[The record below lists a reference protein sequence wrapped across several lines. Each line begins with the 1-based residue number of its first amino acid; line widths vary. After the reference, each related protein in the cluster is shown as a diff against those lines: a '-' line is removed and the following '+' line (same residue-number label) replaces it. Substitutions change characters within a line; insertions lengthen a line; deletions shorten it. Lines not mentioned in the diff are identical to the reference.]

1 MGYRKHY
8 SSVSNT
14 IIWIG
19 DNCLISSDCKL
30 PKGISKRNNYDSG
43 CKVPENI
50 ASNAYLSRM

>member
-1 MGYRKHY
+1 MGYSKHY

-14 IIWIG
+14 IIRSD

-43 CKVPENI
+43 CKALENI

>member
-8 SSVSNT
+8 SSVSST
-14 IIWIG
+14 IIRSN

-30 PKGISKRNNYDSG
+30 LKGISKRNNYDSG
-43 CKVPENI
+43 CKVSENI